1 MVVDEVP
8 PGIRVA
14 EGPPGITAAEQS
26 QPTFCSSHTT
36 AAAPVWTDAY
46 TPTLQRLSDVSQ
58 ASACSLAGGA
68 GAQPWSVLAGDAG
81 AQPWSVLA
89 GDAGAQPWLVPTFL
103 LRGDGCSQAQSLPS
117 GRPWGWGGLSPGVVG
132 G

>member
-58 ASACSLAGGA
+58 AFACSLAGG
-68 GAQPWSVLAGDAG
+68 AG